1 MIRSH
6 KINLPI
12 KLLVEKLMLQPACIN
27 LYKTGKL
34 LERIEKAQNLLKECQ
49 ICPRRCKVNRLE
61 NKVGVCKGGR
71 LPKVSSYNP
80 HFGEESPLVGM
91 HGSGTIFITSC
102 NLGCVFC
109 QNYEISHQGEG
120 FEVSSERFAQ
130 MMIELQNMGCH
141 NINFVTPTHVV
152 PQILEALLI
161 AVREGLKIP
170 LVYNTGGYDLVETLE
185 LLEGVFDI
193 YMPDFKF
200 SDSEVAARLCKARDY
215 PQVVMKAIKEMH
227 RQVGDLVV
235 DERGIA
241 ERGIIVRHLIM
252 PNGLA
257 GTRKVMQFLAQ
268 EISSNTYVN
277 IMDQYRPCGLA
288 HTYSEINR
296 RISREE
302 FENALQMAR
311 EEGIHRLDSE
321 TSFRL
326 H

>member
-1 MIRSH
+1 MF
-6 KINLPI
+6 
-12 KLLVEKLMLQPACIN
+12 QPGYIN

-34 LERIEKAQNLLKECQ
+34 RERIEKAQNLLMECQ

-61 NKVGVCKGGR
+61 NKMGVCKVGR

-80 HFGEESPLVGM
+80 HFGEELPLVGM
-91 HGSGTIFITSC
+91 HGSGTIFITFC

-109 QNYEISHQGEG
+109 QNYEISHLGEG
-120 FEVSSERFAQ
+120 FEISLERFAQ

-141 NINFVTPTHVV
+141 NINFVTPTHIV
-152 PQILEALLI
+152 PQILEALPV
-161 AVREGLKIP
+161 AVREGLKVP
-170 LVYNTGGYDLVETLE
+170 LVYNTGGYDRVETLE

-200 SDSEVAARLCKARDY
+200 SDSEVAAKLCKARDY
-215 PQVVMKAIKEMH
+215 PQAAMKAIKEMH

-241 ERGIIVRHLIM
+241 ERGLIVRHLVM

-288 HTYSEINR
+288 HKYPEINR
-296 RISREE
+296 LISREE
-302 FENALQMAR
+302 FENALQIAR
-311 EEGIHRLDSE
+311 EEGIYRLDSE
-321 TSFRL
+321 TSFRESFL
-326 H
+326 K